1 MNKYLLLL
9 LVCLVSFSVLGCAT
23 SQPKSF
29 SNNQL
34 IFLLKKDLPGNDNFK
49 LIQVK
54 DFRNGKIALFSYDLS
69 DGHHVDYRLF
79 KVNGTDIRL
88 LGGGGGI
95 AKTSLNEQLSIGG
108 GGSISNM
115 EGKPYFISYGEVYN
129 KKIEKIQIVYSN
141 GKSVTVPIVNG
152 GFLAITE
159 EAVNGVKSITALD
172 NQSKI
177 IYSIP

>member
-1 MNKYLLLL
+1 M
-9 LVCLVSFSVLGCAT
+9 
-23 SQPKSF
+23 
-29 SNNQL
+29 
-34 IFLLKKDLPGNDNFK
+34 
-49 LIQVK
+49 
-54 DFRNGKIALFSYDLS
+54 
-69 DGHHVDYRLF
+69 DYRLF

-108 GGSISNM
+108 GGSISN
-115 EGKPYFISYGEVYN
+115 K
-129 KKIEKIQIVYSN
+129 
-141 GKSVTVPIVNG
+141 VNG
-152 GFLAITE
+152 DFLAITE